1 MPIMTGRLPASS
13 ASPEWAR
20 DLFTPLTVFFPA
32 AASADHAMLVWL
44 G

>member
-1 MPIMTGRLPASS
+1 MTGRLPASS
-13 ASPEWAR
+13 ASLEWAR
-20 DLFTPLTVFFPA
+20 DPFTPLTVSFQA